1 MSGFW
6 THRFISYLY
15 QLSNFPHLGMSDRP
29 YFQKNILIF
38 ENFRFR
44 LFQVFRMISSKK
56 TNLNRKNLPLKDT
69 ASVGWPMFATKRIT
83 MAASSR
89 TRPCIISDWQTETVF
104 DKKFQCSQMQVANF
118 MRSSL

>member
-1 MSGFW
+1 M
-6 THRFISYLY
+6 L
-15 QLSNFPHLGMSDRP
+15 DRP

-56 TNLNRKNLPLKDT
+56 TNLDRKNLPLKDT

-89 TRPCIISDWQTETVF
+89 TRPCIISDWQTDTVF
-104 DKKFQCSQMQVANF
+104 DKKFECSQMLVLQ
-118 MRSSL
+118 ML